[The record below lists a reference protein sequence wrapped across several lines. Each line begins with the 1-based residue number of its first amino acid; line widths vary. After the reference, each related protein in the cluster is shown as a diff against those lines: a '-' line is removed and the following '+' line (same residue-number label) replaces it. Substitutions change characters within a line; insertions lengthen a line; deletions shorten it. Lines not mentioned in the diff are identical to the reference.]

1 MALNAITMSATHAAI
16 SQKGILANSLAIAI
30 TKATRIH
37 RPKAG
42 SRAAILRRNA
52 ATWTL
57 ATKLASEFDRNN
69 RRSLQRSE
77 LGEKPTRWVRLTVIP
92 IGPNFESDHIP
103 ELASQG
109 RVEEATWM
117 EALMRNTLI
126 GLLSLLGLT
135 LFPGIAAA
143 QSNTAIGVGTG
154 AVTGAV
160 VGGPVGAVVGGVVG
174 GSVGAATEPH
184 RYRVYR
190 PHRRV
195 AYHRHY
201 RHHPRRYSRY

>member
-1 MALNAITMSATHAAI
+1 MALNAITMSAVHAAI
-16 SQKGILANSLAIAI
+16 SQKRVLANSLVIAI

-42 SRAAILRRNA
+42 SRAAILNRNA
-52 ATWTL
+52 ATWSL
-57 ATKLASEFDRNN
+57 ATKLGSEFDRTIADHCSERAWREAHLPGKADGYPYRPRFWGALLSRNSPHGVALK
-69 RRSLQRSE
+69 RRPGWR
-77 LGEKPTRWVRLTVIP
+77 R
-92 IGPNFESDHIP
+92 
-103 ELASQG
+103 
-109 RVEEATWM
+109 
-117 EALMRNTLI
+117 LMRNTLI
-126 GLLSLLGLT
+126 GLASLLGLA
-135 LFPGIAAA
+135 LSPDIAAA

-160 VGGPVGAVVGGVVG
+160 VGGPVGAVVGGVVV
-174 GSVGAATEPH
+174 GSVGAATEPR

>member
-1 MALNAITMSATHAAI
+1 
-16 SQKGILANSLAIAI
+16 
-30 TKATRIH
+30 
-37 RPKAG
+37 
-42 SRAAILRRNA
+42 
-52 ATWTL
+52 
-57 ATKLASEFDRNN
+57 
-69 RRSLQRSE
+69 
-77 LGEKPTRWVRLTVIP
+77 
-92 IGPNFESDHIP
+92 
-103 ELASQG
+103 
-109 RVEEATWM
+109 
-117 EALMRNTLI
+117 MRNTLI
-126 GLLSLLGLT
+126 GLASLLGLA
-135 LFPGIAAA
+135 LSPDIAGA

-174 GSVGAATEPH
+174 GSVGAATEPR